1 MKYCVND
8 LKYKWRFNTILFE
21 KYLIHLQII
30 GFKLNTK
37 LQFLHRKKNLMKS
50 VVVQFHFNSNSVL
63 VHF

>member
-21 KYLIHLQII
+21 KYLIQLQII

-37 LQFLHRKKNLMKS
+37 LQFLNRKKILMND
-50 VVVQFHFNSNSVL
+50 QL
-63 VHF
+63 